1 MVNCVKGVW
10 RTRLGAD
17 LYICSLIVLSEG
29 SVIDGIFIITDFRG
43 RLLRSFALICW
54 EPAQG
59 RRTSPVSPIFFRR
72 KILDRLALEAYFF
85 DAIVKRAGPTSW
97 RSSRCYCIAIWYPVT
112 NFRDCPERSFEFLI
126 AHQQGVHVDL
136 RSVQQ
141 IFFMCDRGPDIAKNM
156 GVLAWP

>member
-10 RTRLGAD
+10 RTTLVAD

-85 DAIVKRAGPTSW
+85 DAIVK
-97 RSSRCYCIAIWYPVT
+97 
-112 NFRDCPERSFEFLI
+112 
-126 AHQQGVHVDL
+126 
-136 RSVQQ
+136 
-141 IFFMCDRGPDIAKNM
+141 
-156 GVLAWP
+156 

>member
-43 RLLRSFALICW
+43 TLLRSFALICW

-59 RRTSPVSPIFFRR
+59 RRTSPVSPFFFRR

-97 RSSRCYCIAIWYPVT
+97 RSSRCYCIAIWYQVT
-112 NFRDCPERSFEFLI
+112 DLRDFPERSFEFLI

-141 IFFMCDRGPDIAKNM
+141 IFFH
-156 GVLAWP
+156 V